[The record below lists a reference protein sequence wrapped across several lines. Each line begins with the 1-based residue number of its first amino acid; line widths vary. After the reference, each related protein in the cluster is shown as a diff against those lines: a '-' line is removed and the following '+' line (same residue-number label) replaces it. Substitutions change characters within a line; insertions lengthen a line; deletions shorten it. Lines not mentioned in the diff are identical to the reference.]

1 MIKKI
6 LNKIALFSLSLFL
19 VVSLVLPAE
28 PYCAAGVGF
37 TNVTFS
43 TYFYNQGQEFFGK
56 AITHTSSNTTW
67 NFYSYPGKLD
77 RYNPNMYFLFSFQ
90 PSGSAGAG
98 HYNLYREIYNI
109 RFNFSAKNYNSSSV
123 RLFNINLIDRAELIV
138 NYRDGSF
145 AVIGNENSNIA
156 FYSTLSGGYT
166 ASLDISGLEDKDVL
180 NFELYLYFDFEY
192 MFGVGPDVTTQ
203 NSMDLGVG
211 TISYLK
217 RTEPSP
223 PEIDDIPIPDWTLPE
238 IDQDGL
244 PDIDVYLPGGDNEL
258 FNILYNVV
266 SLPPIKIGFI
276 IISVLGVVS
285 YVLFGKKG

>member
-1 MIKKI
+1 M
-6 LNKIALFSLSLFL
+6 
-19 VVSLVLPAE
+19 
-28 PYCAAGVGF
+28 
-37 TNVTFS
+37 
-43 TYFYNQGQEFFGK
+43 
-56 AITHTSSNTTW
+56 
-67 NFYSYPGKLD
+67 
-77 RYNPNMYFLFSFQ
+77 
-90 PSGSAGAG
+90 
-98 HYNLYREIYNI
+98 
-109 RFNFSAKNYNSSSV
+109 
-123 RLFNINLIDRAELIV
+123 IDRAELIV